1 MLVTKTPLRISFV
14 GGGSDMPS
22 FYEKNEGAVIS
33 TSISKYI
40 YLTVNKKFGGDI
52 RVSYSKTE
60 ITDNIE
66 KIEHP
71 IVRESLKS
79 CQITN
84 SIEISSLADI
94 PSKGSGLGSSSAF
107 TVGLLNA
114 LYAFEG
120 KYLSNEELAHKACN
134 IEINK
139 CQEPIG
145 KQDQFGTA
153 IGGIKELRFKQ
164 NGEVKVSKPFVS
176 KERLKFFSDN
186 LIMFYTG
193 KTRSASKILK
203 AQSKELSENHKKHEI
218 VKEMVNLVDSFR
230 YELTQG
236 DINNLGHILH
246 ENWIKKTSIVKD
258 ITNSW
263 INDAYKLALASGA
276 TGGKILGAGNG
287 GFFLFVAPPSK
298 HQEIITKLGK
308 MEKFDFTFDQ
318 KGTQVVY
325 KD

>member
-1 MLVTKTPLRISFV
+1 
-14 GGGSDMPS
+14 MPS
-22 FYEKNEGAVIS
+22 FYEKSEGAVIS
-33 TSISKYI
+33 ASISKYI

-60 ITDNIE
+60 ITDDLE

-79 CQITN
+79 CKITN

-114 LYAFEG
+114 LYAFNGE
-120 KYLSNEELAHKACN
+120 YLSNEELAYRACN

-164 NGEVKVSKPFVS
+164 NGEVKVSKPLVS
-176 KERLKFFSDN
+176 KERLNFFSNN

-203 AQSKELSENHKKHEI
+203 QQSKELSENHKKHAI

-246 ENWIKKTSIVKD
+246 ENWIRKTSIVKD

-263 INDAYKLALASGA
+263 INDAYNLAIASGA

-287 GFFLFVAPPSK
+287 GFFLFIAPPYK
-298 HQEIITKLGK
+298 HREIITKLEK
-308 MEKFDFTFDQ
+308 MEKFNFTFDQ

>member
-1 MLVTKTPLRISFV
+1 
-14 GGGSDMPS
+14 MPS
-22 FYEKNEGAVIS
+22 FYEKSEGAVIS
-33 TSISKYI
+33 ASISKYI

-60 ITDNIE
+60 ITDDLE

-79 CQITN
+79 CKITN

-114 LYAFEG
+114 LYAFNGE
-120 KYLSNEELAHKACN
+120 YLSNEELAYRACN

-164 NGEVKVSKPFVS
+164 NGEVKVSKPLVS
-176 KERLKFFSDN
+176 KERLNFFSNN

-203 AQSKELSENHKKHEI
+203 QQSKELSENHKKHEI

-246 ENWIKKTSIVKD
+246 ENWIRKTSIVKD

-263 INDAYKLALASGA
+263 INDAYNLAIASGA

-287 GFFLFVAPPSK
+287 GFFLFIAPPYK
-298 HQEIITKLGK
+298 HREIITKLEK
-308 MEKFDFTFDQ
+308 MEKFNFTFDQ